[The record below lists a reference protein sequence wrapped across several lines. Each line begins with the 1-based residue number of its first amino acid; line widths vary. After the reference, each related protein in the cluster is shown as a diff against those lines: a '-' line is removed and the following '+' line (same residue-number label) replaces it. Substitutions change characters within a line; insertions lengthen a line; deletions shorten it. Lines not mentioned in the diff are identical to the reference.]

1 VPDQEFLFALDM
13 SGEPP
18 FDRMLAELARTV
30 LSQIGYASSAI
41 DALSGELG
49 AALTERAANGV
60 QRCQVRF
67 IAQAGNLQ
75 IVVAAA
81 GRPDWRTTW
90 PLPVS

>member
-30 LSQIGYASSAI
+30 LSQIGYGSSAI

-49 AALTERAANGV
+49 AALTERAANGGR
-60 QRCQVRF
+60 RCQVRF
-67 IAQAGNLQ
+67 IAQDGHLQ

-81 GRPDWRTTW
+81 GCPDWRTSR

>member
-1 VPDQEFLFALDM
+1 MTDQHFVFALDM

-18 FDRMLAELARTV
+18 FDRMLTELARTV
-30 LSQIGYASSAI
+30 LSQIGYASPAI

-49 AALTERAANGV
+49 AALMELAASGG

-67 IAQAGNLQ
+67 VAEGGHLQ
-75 IVVAAA
+75 IVIAAA
-81 GRPDWRTTW
+81 GCPDWRTSR